1 MAYTIRNIVESDLE
15 LFEDLNTLYGAL
27 NDKRDVKMAF
37 ENDGHVNGYALIK
50 IISQMNEFKLGN
62 IFLDFKTFD
71 ESTKEAFIEF
81 LDHQIK
87 DNYVLKIITNIDEQE
102 FDKIN
107 FLKEIGFIDD
117 QNAKKVEGFI
127 PLKITKPIF
136 LERN

>member
-1 MAYTIRNIVESDLE
+1 MYTIRNISNEDLE
-15 LFEDLNTLYGAL
+15 LFEDLKSLYSAM
-27 NDKRDVKMAF
+27 NDKRDIKMAF
-37 ENDGHVNGYALIK
+37 ENDGVVNGYALMK

-62 IFLDFKTFD
+62 MFIDFKIFD
-71 ESTKEAFIEF
+71 ESTKSAFIEF

-87 DNYVLKIITNIDEQE
+87 DNFVLKIITNIDENE
-102 FDKIN
+102 VDKIK